1 MIEPSDT
8 ERPEWPDATRA
19 YVEALESE
27 NAHLAAHVCRHGQS
41 SERGG
46 WECPVTL
53 MEAAANGKY
62 WQMAK
67 GKVRK
72 GEPLYGAAVIE
83 PATNKIIAIGEAD
96 TLPAA
101 IASMQPATER

>member
-8 ERPEWPDATRA
+8 ERSEWPDATRA
-19 YVEALESE
+19 YVEALEAE
-27 NAHLAAHVCRHGQS
+27 NSQLAAHACRHGQS
-41 SERGG
+41 SERGD
-46 WECPVTL
+46 WICPITL
-53 MEAAANGKY
+53 METAANGKY

-72 GEPLYGAAVIE
+72 GEPLYGAAIIE
-83 PATNKIIAIGEAD
+83 PETNKIIAIGEAD
-96 TLPAA
+96 TLSAA